1 MDLFGRKILLE
12 VMNELPKAPSTL
24 SDRIGERTIEFA
36 VKQKLPV
43 FGIEAHDIRRQHI
56 HAEIRRE
63 LRNRFAIMLC
73 KLVSEIARHEVSTR
87 KANSPVAMP
96 PSSSLR
102 SRLSPAAL
110 SSHAGRTHH
119 LESAANKIAAG

>member
-1 MDLFGRKILLE
+1 INFIGWKILLE
-12 VMNELPKAPSTL
+12 VTNELLKAPSTL
-24 SDRIGERTIEFA
+24 PDRIGERTIEFA

-73 KLVSEIARHEVSTR
+73 KLGSEIARHEVSTR

-96 PSSSLR
+96 PSSACARAS
-102 SRLSPAAL
+102 
-110 SSHAGRTHH
+110 
-119 LESAANKIAAG
+119 